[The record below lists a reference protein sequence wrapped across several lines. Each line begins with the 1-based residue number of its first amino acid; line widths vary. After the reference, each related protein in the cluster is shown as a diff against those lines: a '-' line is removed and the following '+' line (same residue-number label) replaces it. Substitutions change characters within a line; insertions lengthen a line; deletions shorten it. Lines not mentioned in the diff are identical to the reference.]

1 VILPVARILTS
12 AMDENCEQLDRF
24 VGLQ

>member
-1 VILPVARILTS
+1 
-12 AMDENCEQLDRF
+12 MDENCEQLDRF